1 MQVVEELIKGIVAG
15 FMELF
20 ESSGKISHIM
30 HHSFLISEIS
40 LFS

>member
-20 ESSGKISHIM
+20 ESSGKISYAM
-30 HHSFLISEIS
+30 HRSFLILEIS